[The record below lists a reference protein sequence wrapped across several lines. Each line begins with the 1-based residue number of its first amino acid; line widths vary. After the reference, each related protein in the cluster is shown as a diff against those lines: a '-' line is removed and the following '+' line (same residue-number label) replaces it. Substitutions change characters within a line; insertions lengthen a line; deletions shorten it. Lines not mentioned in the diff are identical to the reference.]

1 MPEPAERT
9 QTTVLA
15 LGPRRGISL
24 KIYRHFLVV
33 AVGQFGDTFEHQD
46 FLLDT
51 GSAPSIIN
59 SRLVKRLVLEIRTST
74 LSAAGKVLPTQ
85 TAILPEVEL
94 GPVRADFLP
103 VQVHD
108 LSRLERELGIPLAG
122 LIGLDVLSKASFRLD
137 YENKKI
143 EFGDLLHKGIPVP
156 FDART
161 NLAVVTVTFGSR
173 PARML
178 VDTGSGR
185 VVLFGGNFEAIGWPE
200 LRNFSPLG
208 TSLADQEMRVGEF
221 FASYIVLAGQH
232 FRKEKAYFIQ
242 GSKDSAFDGLLGVRA
257 LGFRAVSYDQTKR
270 TLYLQK

>member
-51 GSAPSIIN
+51 GAAPSIIN
-59 SRLVKRLVLEIRTST
+59 ARLVKRLGLETRTST
-74 LSAAGKVLPTQ
+74 LSAAGKVVPTQ
-85 TAILPEVEL
+85 TAIVPEVEL

-221 FASYIVLAGQH
+221 FASDI
-232 FRKEKAYFIQ
+232 
-242 GSKDSAFDGLLGVRA
+242 LLPGNTSGRTRLISYKVAKILLLTVCWVCA